1 MKEFSEI
8 AKSAHIS
15 NDAIVEYPIH
25 CGPNSQI
32 HGGCNVGQFTFINIS
47 SVLYPNVKIGRF
59 CSIARN
65 CEIGVARHPVMLPT
79 Y

>member
-1 MKEFSEI
+1 MMPSLSIRYIVAQTLKYMAVSYTHLDVY
-8 AKSAHIS
+8 KRQIS

-47 SVLYPNVKIGRF
+47 SCLLYTSRCV
-59 CSIARN
+59 
-65 CEIGVARHPVMLPT
+65 
-79 Y
+79 

>member
-15 NDAIVEYPIH
+15 NDAVVEYPIH

-47 SVLYPNVKIGRF
+47 SVW
-59 CSIARN
+59 
-65 CEIGVARHPVMLPT
+65 
-79 Y
+79 